1 MYIQAY
7 KTSNLRMKIAKN
19 DFPSRPLYLEG
30 ALTRS
35 AHYQQYQPVVTL
47 RKGYTIHWDQTAPAE
62 LAIWLINFNKCVGAR
77 QQGWSG
83 AGCPGSSRSGDMMP
97 RPTVPGRPLRE
108 PQVSPCRPMK
118 GCAP

>member
-19 DFPSRPLYLEG
+19 DFPGRPLYLEG

-35 AHYQQYQPVVTL
+35 THYQQYQPVVTL

-83 AGCPGSSRSGDMMP
+83 ASCPGSSRSGNTML
-97 RPTVPGRPLRE
+97 RPAVPGRPSENLSLAHAT
-108 PQVSPCRPMK
+108 P
-118 GCAP
+118 